1 MISYTILNLRYLC
14 HPEAYL
20 SDLNFKMSMNDLSFD
35 TAKLGIKNT
44 PLFLFVSF
52 LIIRKII
59 RRTYIFS

>member
-1 MISYTILNLRYLC
+1 MIALKILNIRYLC
-14 HPEAYL
+14 HSGAFPSVLRY
-20 SDLNFKMSMNDLSFD
+20 NKSMNDLSFD

>member
-1 MISYTILNLRYLC
+1 
-14 HPEAYL
+14 
-20 SDLNFKMSMNDLSFD
+20 MNDLSFD

-59 RRTYIFS
+59 RRTYIFSSIARKNFLF

>member
-1 MISYTILNLRYLC
+1 MIALKILNIRYLC
-14 HPEAYL
+14 HSGAFP
-20 SDLNFKMSMNDLSFD
+20 SVS
-35 TAKLGIKNT
+35 AKLGIKNT